1 MMLDHSMI
9 PISVLDTVP
18 ISSGQ
23 DATQALQAVTQLAG
37 RLDEWGYHR
46 YWLAE
51 HHGFLGNAASSPPV
65 LTAHLAARTARIRV
79 GAGGV
84 LLPNHPPLIVAEQFG
99 TLEALHPGR
108 IDLGIGRGHGAT
120 PAAAAALGRSMDQIE
135 ADAFARQLDEL
146 LSYFRG
152 DAPATA
158 VPGAGLQP
166 QLWMLGSGMA
176 SAQLAGKAGLPFAFA
191 HHFFGEKALAPALA
205 TYRESFRPSPF
216 LDRPH
221 VLISVWALCAETDAQ
236 ARGLALPGVVAF
248 LNVIRGRSGPVPTG
262 DEAAA
267 YRGSAEDHQF
277 IDARLDSH
285 VILGAPGTVRD
296 RVAEFVARTGADEL
310 MATTVAYGAECRLR
324 SFGLLAEALNVS
336 GSRLPVGAQ

>member
-1 MMLDHSMI
+1 MMLNRSMI

-23 DATQALQAVTQLAG
+23 DAGQALQAVTLLAQ
-37 RLDEWGYHR
+37 RLEQWGYHR

-51 HHGFLGNAASSPPV
+51 HHGFPGNVSSSPPV
-65 LTAHLAARTARIRV
+65 LTAHLAARTSRIRV

-120 PAAAAALGRSMDQIE
+120 PAAAAALGRSMEQVGED
-135 ADAFARQLDEL
+135 DFARRLGEL

-152 DAPATA
+152 DAAATA

-166 QLWMLGSGMA
+166 QFWMLGSGTA
-176 SAQLAGKAGLPFAFA
+176 SARLAGEAGLPFAFA
-191 HHFFGEKALAPALA
+191 HHFFGEKALEPALQ

-236 ARGLALPGVVAF
+236 ARQLALPGVVAF
-248 LNVIRGRSGPVPTG
+248 LNVIRGRSGPVPTVE
-262 DEAAA
+262 EAAT
-267 YRGSAEDHQF
+267 YRGSAEDHEF
-277 IDARLDSH
+277 IDARLASH
-285 VILGAPGTVRD
+285 VILGSPDTVRD
-296 RVAEFVARTGADEL
+296 RVAEFVARTGTDEL
-310 MATTVAYGAECRLR
+310 MAITVAYGAECRLR
-324 SFGLLAEALNVS
+324 SFGLLSEALDIS
-336 GSRLPVGAQ
+336 GSLPVGAR